1 MLNILRRFILLA
13 IVLAVSGCAVI
24 QPKTD
29 EERVFAL
36 AKQRQAALLKHD
48 FKKAY
53 QYMSP
58 GYRQLNSLTQF
69 NASYAGVYAWVSS
82 NVKNASC
89 ADDVC
94 KVNVAIEYDGGLMM
108 NSVRKPS
115 DEKFLIPRT
124 NLETWFKLDGQWW
137 FSKSE

>member
-1 MLNILRRFILLA
+1 MFKTFSRLA
-13 IVLAVSGCAVI
+13 LITTVLAVSACAVI

-36 AKQRQAALLKHD
+36 AEKRQAALMEHD

-58 GYRQLNSLTQF
+58 GYRQLNNLQKF
-69 NASYAGVYAWVSS
+69 QGDYAGVYHWESSEVLRANCEEDVCNLDVKIFFDIGPVLGAAKSADGKSIIYRVSS
-82 NVKNASC
+82 
-89 ADDVC
+89 
-94 KVNVAIEYDGGLMM
+94 
-108 NSVRKPS
+108 
-115 DEKFLIPRT
+115 
-124 NLETWFKLDGQWW
+124 ETWVKLDNKWW